1 MQVLHSEIPI
11 RADPETI
18 WKTLVVFPS
27 IPSEIRDAICNRK
40 IGQNLRVFM
49 NAGGWGATLTV
60 QLLAVEPF
68 REIRWKGYL
77 WIPGLFD
84 GEHCFEI
91 RQDTGGVSRLVQRE
105 IFNGLLL
112 PLLSGTLRD
121 TKQEFERMNVA
132 IRDRA
137 EQGIA

>member
-27 IPSEIRDAICNRK
+27 IPSEIRDAIYDRK
-40 IGQNLRVFM
+40 IGQNLSVFM

-84 GEHCFEI
+84 GEHC
-91 RQDTGGVSRLVQRE
+91 S
-105 IFNGLLL
+105 
-112 PLLSGTLRD
+112 
-121 TKQEFERMNVA
+121 
-132 IRDRA
+132 
-137 EQGIA
+137 